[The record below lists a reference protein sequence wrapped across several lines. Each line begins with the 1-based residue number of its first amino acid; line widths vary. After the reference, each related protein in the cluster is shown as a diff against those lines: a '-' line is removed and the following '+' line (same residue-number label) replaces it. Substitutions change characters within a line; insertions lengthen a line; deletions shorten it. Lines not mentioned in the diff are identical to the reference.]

1 MKHEISNIMY
11 AIVHGP
17 NGLSQG
23 DSKCQYGLI
32 NNTNELTCTKQ
43 TKKNYTEFHGQSN
56 PTP

>member
-1 MKHEISNIMY
+1 MY